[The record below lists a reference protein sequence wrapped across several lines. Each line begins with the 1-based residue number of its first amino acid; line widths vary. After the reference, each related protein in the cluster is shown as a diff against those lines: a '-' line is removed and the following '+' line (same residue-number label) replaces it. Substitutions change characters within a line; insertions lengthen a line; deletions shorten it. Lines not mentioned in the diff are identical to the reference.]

1 MQGEGSQARGG
12 HWDPGAL
19 VLWPGSGT
27 GACDLGLRQ
36 FPPEAYN
43 CGTPTDL
50 GMGLRGLRYW
60 GMLGSCKVKGQ
71 ALEPE
76 SSGRQTEDGREVRK
90 TITIHNSLFNK
101 HVECLLWAQS

>member
-1 MQGEGSQARGG
+1 MDTGIQGLWCCGRVV
-12 HWDPGAL
+12 AL
-19 VLWPGSGT
+19 GLVTWASESSLRRPIT
-27 GACDLGLRQ
+27 GA
-36 FPPEAYN
+36 
-43 CGTPTDL
+43 PTDL
-50 GMGLRGLRYW
+50 GVGLRGLRYR